1 MKLQL
6 RFSILNADN
15 SKKKVTKTFS
25 NINENATNDQ
35 IKEFAQSY
43 TSLMDA
49 SGLEVYLI
57 TVAAI

>member
-6 RFSILNADN
+6 RFSILDSDN

-35 IKEFAQSY
+35 FKEFAQNY
-43 TSLMDA
+43 TSLMDT

-57 TVAAI
+57 TVAEI

>member
-25 NINENATNDQ
+25 SINENATNEQ
-35 IKEFAQSY
+35 FKEFAQSY

-57 TVAAI
+57 TVAEI

>member
-6 RFSILNADN
+6 RFSILDSDN

-35 IKEFAQSY
+35 FKEFAQSY
-43 TSLMDA
+43 TSLMDV
-49 SGLEVYLI
+49 SGLEVYII
-57 TVAAI
+57 TVAEI

>member
-25 NINENATNDQ
+25 NINENVTNEQ
-35 IKEFAQSY
+35 FKEFAQSY

-57 TVAAI
+57 TVAEI

>member
-6 RFSILNADN
+6 RFSILDSDN

-35 IKEFAQSY
+35 FKEFAQNY

-57 TVAAI
+57 TVAEI